1 MIARMRIAFVTS
13 CIAAGLL
20 SLPVIA
26 SAQHHG
32 GPVLHSRPAVSVGV
46 GVGVYYGPTIYRS
59 WYASPYFYWGGYPF
73 YPYYGGPW
81 YPYPYAY
88 GYPYAY
94 PYVYDLG
101 GSLRLQVTP
110 KQAGV
115 FVDGYYAGTVDDFD
129 GTFQRLHVEP
139 GEHDL
144 QVYLPGHRLIRQKVY
159 LQPGKTFSVRQ
170 AMEPLAP
177 GEVEP
182 EAPVPAPKPADA
194 RPQQSRTRP
203 GRPPAPPRDQVEV
216 EPAPPTQSRPE
227 FGAISL
233 RVQPADASIVIDGE
247 RWENAPVNERLIV
260 QLGTGVH
267 NVEIRRDGYR
277 TYVTDITVRQG
288 QTATINVSLTK
299 Q

>member
-1 MIARMRIAFVTS
+1 
-13 CIAAGLL
+13 
-20 SLPVIA
+20 
-26 SAQHHG
+26 
-32 GPVLHSRPAVSVGV
+32 
-46 GVGVYYGPTIYRS
+46 
-59 WYASPYFYWGGYPF
+59 
-73 YPYYGGPW
+73 
-81 YPYPYAY
+81 
-88 GYPYAY
+88 
-94 PYVYDLG
+94 VYDLG

-182 EAPVPAPKPADA
+182 EAPVPAQKPADT
-194 RPQQSRTRP
+194 RPQQSRSRP
-203 GRPPAPPRDQVEV
+203 SRPPAPPRDQLEV
-216 EPAPPTQSRPE
+216 DPAPRSPSRPE

-233 RVQPADASIVIDGE
+233 RVQPDDASIVIDGE

-267 NVEIRRDGYR
+267 NVEISRDGYR
-277 TYVTDITVRQG
+277 TYVTEVAVRPG